1 MNNQMHEGVF
11 LNQVDAVSR
20 VWNDS
25 LYAPVEGFLARPR
38 KDFRAELVR
47 IGFALH
53 KKSEA
58 TIEQSMA
65 LSGLSDVLEWIH
77 SGSLI
82 IDDIQDDSIERRGAP
97 TVHRMYG
104 MPKALNAGNW
114 MYFKALESI
123 HRLPLSAELQL
134 RLLQSAHVVMAKA
147 HQGQALDLGA
157 DLLSVPQSEISQIV
171 EASHLMKSGALV
183 ALAMQF
189 GALVADVSVD
199 LDQLDHLGAELG
211 ASLQRFDDLGNLRFE
226 SEDPK
231 ALEDLRLR
239 RPSWLWSVIADA
251 ADDTQWNQFQSAV
264 SILPQESTLQSFLET
279 NNYKTKAKLKALVL
293 HKTLTNEFKK
303 YYSKI
308 SDAEALEGLLLL
320 TEKIAHAY

>member
-1 MNNQMHEGVF
+1 MNQ
-11 LNQVDAVSR
+11 LDAVSR

-25 LYAPVEGFLARPR
+25 LYAPVEGFLSRPR
-38 KDFRAELVR
+38 KDFRSELVR

-53 KKSEA
+53 RKSEM
-58 TIEQSMA
+58 TVEQSLA
-65 LSGLSDVLEWIH
+65 LSGLCDVLEWVH

-82 IDDIQDDSIERRGAP
+82 IDDIQDDSVERRGSL
-97 TVHRMYG
+97 TIHRIYG

-134 RLLQSAHVVMAKA
+134 RLLQSAHIVMAKA

-157 DLLSVPQSEISQIV
+157 DLLSVPQSEVSQIV

-183 ALAMQF
+183 ALAIQF
-189 GALVADVSVD
+189 GALVADVNVD
-199 LDQLDHLGAELG
+199 LEQLDHLGAELG
-211 ASLQRFDDLGNLRFE
+211 ASLQRFDDLGNIRFG

-231 ALEDLRLR
+231 ALEDLKLR
-239 RPSWLWSVIADA
+239 RPSWLWSVVSEVANENE
-251 ADDTQWNQFQSAV
+251 WNQFRAAV
-264 SILPQESTLQSFLET
+264 SLLPQESTLQCFLES
-279 NNYKTKAKLKALVL
+279 NNYKNKAKLKALAL
-293 HKTLTNEFKK
+293 HKTLTDKFQIL
-303 YYSKI
+303 YSKI
-308 SDAEALEGLLLL
+308 SDEEALEELLTL